1 MEISE
6 VIKEW
11 VVAIVLLIITPFLLL
26 TLLVA
31 YIMQPIVMLFD
42 KGDAEDEDEAVL

>member
-26 TLLVA
+26 ILLVA
-31 YIMQPIVMLFD
+31 YISHPLVMLFD
-42 KGDAEDEDEAVL
+42 KGDEEDEDEAML